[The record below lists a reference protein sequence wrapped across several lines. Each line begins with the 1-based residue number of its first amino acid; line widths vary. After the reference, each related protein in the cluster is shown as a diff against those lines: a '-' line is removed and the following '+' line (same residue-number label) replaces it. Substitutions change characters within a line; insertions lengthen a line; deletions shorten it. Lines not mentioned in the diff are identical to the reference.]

1 MTEASAIAL
10 LKKGL
15 AWWAEIV
22 SQLARRIS
30 MRASTIAVPV
40 SSDAVSDL
48 HALVIEPNSVR
59 ADSSILLF
67 LHGKGEAGS
76 SLGSLPLVCIHQTAP
91 FQALLGHL
99 PETLVVAP
107 QAPPIPTIDDWNWRE
122 YVKPLA
128 EFLTDRYA
136 KKRVVATG
144 FSRGGLGVLQLVSAY
159 PDLVQAWAVVDPQP
173 ARDQA
178 ETNAILPRHSV
189 TEQGWLRYGL
199 FRDRDEVWKNF
210 SSLLLDR
217 LPNQNRDVAEL
228 QHTEMAVQAYG
239 GSSLSAESSKKNLY
253 EFLGLK
259 YEPSRL
265 A

>member
-1 MTEASAIAL
+1 
-10 LKKGL
+10 
-15 AWWAEIV
+15 
-22 SQLARRIS
+22 

-48 HALVIEPNSVR
+48 HALVIEPDSVR

-128 EFLTDRYA
+128 EFLADRYA
-136 KKRVVATG
+136 KKRVV
-144 FSRGGLGVLQLVSAY
+144 RQVL
-159 PDLVQAWAVVDPQP
+159 
-173 ARDQA
+173 
-178 ETNAILPRHSV
+178 
-189 TEQGWLRYGL
+189 
-199 FRDRDEVWKNF
+199 
-210 SSLLLDR
+210 
-217 LPNQNRDVAEL
+217 VA
-228 QHTEMAVQAYG
+228 G
-239 GSSLSAESSKKNLY
+239 GSAFFNWYRRIRIWWKHGLPLTHNQHATKKRPTPSSPIRLCLSKAGFDTVLFVIGTTRGKHPSGRASHRGHGGHTNL
-253 EFLGLK
+253 
-259 YEPSRL
+259 P
-265 A
+265 